1 MTGLGDQSQWE
12 SAIKEFTIDHPVPDK
27 LDLVDI
33 SMKYKESEMLS
44 LCEQFLV
51 LSGCPNTHRW
61 MAKKNHGV
69 KKNEYFLPVGK
80 SQRNQLMLDILTSKE
95 ILGDEDNMCSILDH
109 MSLIVGQVV
118 INEYYM
124 PSLPERIVRKNVRL
138 VTSFLIVY

>member
-12 SAIKEFTIDHPVPDK
+12 SAIKEFTFDHPVPDK

-69 KKNEYFLPVGK
+69 KKN
-80 SQRNQLMLDILTSKE
+80 D
-95 ILGDEDNMCSILDH
+95 
-109 MSLIVGQVV
+109 
-118 INEYYM
+118 
-124 PSLPERIVRKNVRL
+124 
-138 VTSFLIVY
+138 